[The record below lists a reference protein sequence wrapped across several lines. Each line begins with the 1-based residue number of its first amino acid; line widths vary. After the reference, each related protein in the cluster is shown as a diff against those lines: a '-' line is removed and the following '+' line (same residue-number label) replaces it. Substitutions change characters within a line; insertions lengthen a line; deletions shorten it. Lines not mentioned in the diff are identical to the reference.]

1 MTNIVRSGA
10 FLQQCWSVHPLC
22 LAVKRMGAD
31 RTMVLTCSSCRS
43 AHYLTI
49 DLVVPKDPAGQGT
62 ATACATGEDVSAE
75 TLLGACIMTHR
86 ASMTLREMDVFQDL
100 VLLRCADCRRHY
112 ALHVSVFETHHK
124 H

>member
-22 LAVKRMGAD
+22 LAVKRMGDD
-31 RTMVLTCSSCRS
+31 RKVVLTCSSCRS
-43 AHYLTI
+43 GHYLAI
-49 DLVVPKDPAGQGT
+49 DRVVPKDPAGQGT
-62 ATACATGEDVSAE
+62 VAAGEDVSAE

-86 ASMTLREMDVFQDL
+86 ASLTLCEMDVFQDV

-112 ALHVSVFETHHK
+112 ALYVSAFETHQK
-124 H
+124 N